1 RNNIAVG
8 GRRVAI
14 LDNFVW
20 GNPEKEDRMWSLL
33 RACEA
38 CYDFAK
44 AFGTPFISGK
54 DSLYNESPMGPVRP
68 TLLITGVGIIP
79 DVRKAV
85 TSDLKAAG
93 DPVYLLGTTKEEVC
107 GSAYLRS
114 KGIEGG
120 EWPRVD
126 PAVSRRIME
135 ALTAAIDSGIVAACH
150 DLSDGGL
157 GVAAAEMVIGSDPGL
172 GMSLDLGRGIILTGR
187 DDYALFSESAGR
199 FLVEV
204 KAGHEGDFEAAFTGL
219 PARRIGEVQKEG
231 ALRIMGLRGKEHI
244 LERAELARAWRG
256 G

>member
-1 RNNIAVG
+1 
-8 GRRVAI
+8 
-14 LDNFVW
+14 
-20 GNPEKEDRMWSLL
+20 
-33 RACEA
+33 
-38 CYDFAK
+38 
-44 AFGTPFISGK
+44 
-54 DSLYNESPMGPVRP
+54 
-68 TLLITGVGIIP
+68 TGVGIIP

-120 EWPRVD
+120 DWPRVD

-135 ALTAAIDSGIVAACH
+135 ALTASIDSGTVAACH

-157 GVAAAEMVIGSDPGL
+157 GAAAAEMVIGSEPGL
-172 GMSLDLGRGIILTGR
+172 GMSLDLGRGLILTGR
-187 DDYALFSESAGR
+187 DDYALFSESASR

-204 KAGHEGDFEAAFTGL
+204 RAGHEKAFEEEFTGL

-231 ALRIMGLRGKEHI
+231 ALRIIGLRGKEYV
-244 LERAELARAWRG
+244 LERAELSRAWRG
-256 G
+256 E